1 MARDLA
7 AQLLGSPVSSAA
19 EVASSAEHQVFRIS
33 RSGPAAYLKLAG
45 PADLSR
51 ELSVLHLLREHGI
64 PVAETEAADPSGAS
78 TGVPCSLLR
87 EVPGEPTNGAS
98 AEFRAAAPVL
108 RQIHEVRVSGC
119 GYLAAGPEVLRGQSA
134 TWTDAMADQVGDI
147 DALAAAGVTDAEVLR
162 RAAAVVR
169 ERAHVFTTGHNGRL
183 VHGDFHPRHVYARG
197 GRVTA
202 IIDWG
207 DASSGDPR
215 YDLGR
220 ILHSVAVTHG
230 LPSGK
235 AVLRRFL
242 AGYGPAP
249 WVGDEADLAEAALVY
264 ATVFTLAAMH
274 SELAGGSPWPP
285 WWPAQTTALRAIVGE
300 LDKAVSSTGG

>member
-1 MARDLA
+1 VA
-7 AQLLGSPVSSAA
+7 A
-19 EVASSAEHQVFRIS
+19 SAEHQVFRID
-33 RSGPAAYLKLAG
+33 RSGPAAYLKLAE
-45 PADLSR
+45 PAQVSR
-51 ELSVLHLLREHGI
+51 ELAVLQLLREHGV

-87 EVPGEPTNGAS
+87 EVAGEPTNGTS
-98 AEFRAAAPVL
+98 AAFCTAAPVL
-108 RQIHEVRVSGC
+108 RQIHELRFSGS
-119 GYLAAGPEVLRGQSA
+119 GYLTADAATLRGQTA
-134 TWTDAMADQVGDI
+134 TWPDAMADQAGDI
-147 DALAAAGVTDAEVLR
+147 DALASAGVTDAELLR

-169 ERAHVFTTGHNGRL
+169 QRAHVFTTPHNGHL

-197 GRVTA
+197 GRITA

-230 LPSGK
+230 LPAGK
-235 AVLRRFL
+235 NMLRRFL
-242 AGYGPAP
+242 AGYGPAA
-249 WVGDEADLAEAALVY
+249 WIRDRAELAEAALVY
-264 ATVFTLAAMH
+264 AIVFTLQAMH

-300 LDKAVSSTGG
+300 LRGHS